1 MGADP
6 SLQCERTLTF
16 KDGEVIQQAWLGQN
30 ALCSL
35 YKRR

>member
-16 KDGEVIQQAWLGQN
+16 KDGEVIQQA
-30 ALCSL
+30 
-35 YKRR
+35 